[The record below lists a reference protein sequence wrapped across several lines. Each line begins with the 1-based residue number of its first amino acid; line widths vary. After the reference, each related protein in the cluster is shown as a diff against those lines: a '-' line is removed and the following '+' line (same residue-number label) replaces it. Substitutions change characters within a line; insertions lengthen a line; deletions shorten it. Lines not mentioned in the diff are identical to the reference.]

1 MAKTNK
7 KKSKN
12 NLVLISTI
20 FGVIILIMGFFIY
33 NGYRKYLLS
42 KDIVCISYNENG
54 EEGLKYI
61 YVYNDEGNLDY
72 LIEKR
77 LNIDSPEMHNFYE
90 MYTEEVER
98 NPKKFKGVYATLSDL
113 DNSRYKVQYIFD
125 LNNMNSDDLK
135 EFYGISVKELQ
146 SKSKN
151 FIKNELYIS
160 YGSPIICK

>member
-1 MAKTNK
+1 MTKTNK

-42 KDIVCISYNENG
+42 KDIVCSYYENG
-54 EEGLKYI
+54 EEVLKYI
-61 YVYNDEGNLDY
+61 YVYNDEGKLDY

-77 LNIDSPEMHNFYE
+77 LVIDNTETHNFYK
-90 MYTEEVER
+90 MYTEEVEI
-98 NPKKFKGVYATLSDL
+98 NPKKFKGVYATLTEL
-113 DNSRYKVQYIFD
+113 DGSRFRVQYIFD
-125 LNNMNSDDLK
+125 LNNMNNDDL
-135 EFYGISVKELQ
+135 EGFYGISVKELQ

-151 FIKNELYIS
+151 YIKNEYS
-160 YGSPIICK
+160 YSEPLICK

>member
-1 MAKTNK
+1 MTKTNK

-20 FGVIILIMGFFIY
+20 FGVIILIMVFFIY

-42 KDIVCISYNENG
+42 KDIVCSYYENG
-54 EEGLKYI
+54 EESLKFI
-61 YVYNDEGNLDY
+61 YVYNDEGKLDY

-77 LNIDSPEMHNFYE
+77 LIIDNTDDHNFYK

-98 NPKKFKGVYATLSDL
+98 NPKKFKGVYATLSEL
-113 DNSRYKVQYIFD
+113 DGSRFRVQYIFD
-125 LNNMNSDDLK
+125 LNNMNSDDL
-135 EFYGISVKELQ
+135 EGFYGISVKELQ

-151 FIKNELYIS
+151 YIKNEYS
-160 YGSPIICK
+160 YSEPLTCK

>member
-1 MAKTNK
+1 MTKTNK

-42 KDIVCISYNENG
+42 KNIVCSYYENG
-54 EEGLKYI
+54 EEALKYI

-77 LNIDSPEMHNFYE
+77 INIDSPEMHNFYE

-98 NPKKFKGVYATLSDL
+98 NPKKFKGVYATLSNL
-113 DNSRYKVQYIFD
+113 ENSRYKVQYIFD

-135 EFYGISVKELQ
+135 EFYGISVKDLQ

>member
-1 MAKTNK
+1 MTKTNK

-42 KDIVCISYNENG
+42 KDIVCSYYENG
-54 EEGLKYI
+54 EESLKFI
-61 YVYNDEGNLDY
+61 YVYNDEGKLDY

-77 LNIDSPEMHNFYE
+77 LVIDNTETHNFYK
-90 MYTEEVER
+90 MYTEEVEK
-98 NPKKFKGVYATLSDL
+98 NPKKFKGVYATLSEL
-113 DNSRYKVQYIFD
+113 DGSRFRVQYIFD
-125 LNNMNSDDLK
+125 LNNMNSDDLDG
-135 EFYGISVKELQ
+135 FYGISVKDLQ

-151 FIKNELYIS
+151 YIKNEYS
-160 YGSPIICK
+160 YSEPLICK

>member
-1 MAKTNK
+1 MTKTNK

-12 NLVLISTI
+12 NLVLINII

-42 KDIVCISYNENG
+42 KNIVCSYYENG
-54 EEGLKYI
+54 EEALKYI

-77 LNIDSPEMHNFYE
+77 INIDSPEMHNFYE

-98 NPKKFKGVYATLSDL
+98 NPKKFKGVYATLSNL
-113 DNSRYKVQYIFD
+113 ENSRYKVQYIFD

-151 FIKNELYIS
+151 YIKNEYS
-160 YGSPIICK
+160 YSEPLTCK

>member
-1 MAKTNK
+1 MTKTNK

-42 KDIVCISYNENG
+42 KDIVCTSYNENG

-90 MYTEEVER
+90 TYTVEVER
-98 NPKKFKGVYATLSDL
+98 NPKKFKGVYATLTDL

-151 FIKNELYIS
+151 FIKNELYVS

>member
-1 MAKTNK
+1 MTKTNK

-20 FGVIILIMGFFIY
+20 FGVIILIMVFFIY

-42 KDIVCISYNENG
+42 KDIVCSYYENG
-54 EEGLKYI
+54 EESLKFI
-61 YVYNDEGNLDY
+61 YVYNDEGKLDY

-77 LNIDSPEMHNFYE
+77 LIIDNTDDHNFYK

-98 NPKKFKGVYATLSDL
+98 NPKKFKGVYATLSEL
-113 DNSRYKVQYIFD
+113 DGSRFRVQYIFD
-125 LNNMNSDDLK
+125 LNNMNSDDLDG
-135 EFYGISVKELQ
+135 FYGISVKELQ

-151 FIKNELYIS
+151 YIKNEYS
-160 YGSPIICK
+160 YSEPLTCK

>member
-1 MAKTNK
+1 MTKTNK

-42 KDIVCISYNENG
+42 KNIVCSYYENG
-54 EEGLKYI
+54 EEVLKYI

-77 LNIDSPEMHNFYE
+77 LNIDSHEMHNFYE

-151 FIKNELYIS
+151 FIKNELYVS

>member
-12 NLVLISTI
+12 NLVLINTI

-42 KDIVCISYNENG
+42 KNIVCSYYENG

-151 FIKNELYIS
+151 FIKNELYVS

>member
-1 MAKTNK
+1 MTKTNK

-42 KDIVCISYNENG
+42 KNIVCSYYENG
-54 EEGLKYI
+54 EEALKYI

-98 NPKKFKGVYATLSDL
+98 NPKKFKGVYATLSNL
-113 DNSRYKVQYIFD
+113 ENSRYKVQYIFD
-125 LNNMNSDDLK
+125 LNNMNSDYLK
-135 EFYGISVKELQ
+135 EFYGISVKDLQ

-151 FIKNELYIS
+151 YIKNEYS
-160 YGSPIICK
+160 YSEPLICK

>member
-12 NLVLISTI
+12 NLVLIGTI

-42 KDIVCISYNENG
+42 KDIVCSYYENG
-54 EEGLKYI
+54 EESLKFI
-61 YVYNDEGNLDY
+61 YVYNDEGKLDY

-77 LNIDSPEMHNFYE
+77 LVIDNTDDHNFYK

-98 NPKKFKGVYATLSDL
+98 NPKKFKGVYATLSKL
-113 DNSRYKVQYIFD
+113 DGSRFRVQYIFD
-125 LNNMNSDDLK
+125 LNNMNSDDLDG
-135 EFYGISVKELQ
+135 FYGISVKELQ

-151 FIKNELYIS
+151 YIKNEYS
-160 YGSPIICK
+160 YSEPLTCK

>member
-1 MAKTNK
+1 MTKTNK

-12 NLVLISTI
+12 NLVLITTI

-42 KDIVCISYNENG
+42 KDIVCTSYNENG
-54 EEGLKYI
+54 EEALKYI
-61 YVYNDEGNLDY
+61 YVYNDEGKLDY

-90 MYTEEVER
+90 MYTEEVEI

-151 FIKNELYIS
+151 FIKNELYVS

>member
-1 MAKTNK
+1 MTKTNK

-42 KDIVCISYNENG
+42 KNIVCSYYENG
-54 EEGLKYI
+54 EEALKYI

-77 LNIDSPEMHNFYE
+77 INIDSPEMHNFYE

-98 NPKKFKGVYATLSDL
+98 NPKKFKGVYATLSNL
-113 DNSRYKVQYIFD
+113 ENSRYKVQYIFD

-135 EFYGISVKELQ
+135 EFYGISVKDLQ

-151 FIKNELYIS
+151 YIKNEYS
-160 YGSPIICK
+160 YSEPLICK

>member
-12 NLVLISTI
+12 NLVLINTI

-42 KDIVCISYNENG
+42 KNIVCSYYENG

-151 FIKNELYIS
+151 YIKNELYVS

>member
-1 MAKTNK
+1 MTKTNK

-12 NLVLISTI
+12 NLVLIGTI

-42 KDIVCISYNENG
+42 KNIVCSYYENG
-54 EEGLKYI
+54 EEALKYI

-77 LNIDSPEMHNFYE
+77 INIDSPEMHNFYE

-98 NPKKFKGVYATLSDL
+98 NPKKFKGVYATLSNL
-113 DNSRYKVQYIFD
+113 ENSRYKVQYIFD

-135 EFYGISVKELQ
+135 EFYGISVKDLQ

-151 FIKNELYIS
+151 YIKNEYS
-160 YGSPIICK
+160 YSEPLICK

>member
-1 MAKTNK
+1 MTKTNK

-42 KDIVCISYNENG
+42 KNIVCSYYENG
-54 EEGLKYI
+54 EEALKYI
-61 YVYNDEGNLDY
+61 YVYNDDGNLDY

-77 LNIDSPEMHNFYE
+77 INIDSPEMHNFYE

-98 NPKKFKGVYATLSDL
+98 NPKKFKGVYATLSNL
-113 DNSRYKVQYIFD
+113 ENSRYKVQYIFD

-135 EFYGISVKELQ
+135 EFYGISVKDLQ

-151 FIKNELYIS
+151 YIKNEYS
-160 YGSPIICK
+160 YSEPLICK

>member
-12 NLVLISTI
+12 NLVLIGTI

-33 NGYRKYLLS
+33 NGHRKYLLS
-42 KDIVCISYNENG
+42 KDIVCSYYENG
-54 EEGLKYI
+54 EESLKFI
-61 YVYNDEGNLDY
+61 YVYNDEGKLDY

-77 LNIDSPEMHNFYE
+77 LVIDNTDDHNFYK

-98 NPKKFKGVYATLSDL
+98 NPKKFKGVYATLPEL
-113 DNSRYKVQYIFD
+113 DGSRFRVQYIFD
-125 LNNMNSDDLK
+125 LNNMNSDDLDG
-135 EFYGISVKELQ
+135 FYGISVKELQ

-151 FIKNELYIS
+151 YIKNEYS
-160 YGSPIICK
+160 YSEPLTCK

>member
-1 MAKTNK
+1 MTKTNK

-42 KDIVCISYNENG
+42 KNIVCSYYENG
-54 EEGLKYI
+54 EEVLKYI

-135 EFYGISVKELQ
+135 EFYGISVKDLQ

-151 FIKNELYIS
+151 YIKNEYS
-160 YGSPIICK
+160 YSEPLICK

>member
-1 MAKTNK
+1 MTKTNK

-42 KDIVCISYNENG
+42 KDIVCSYYENG
-54 EEGLKYI
+54 EEVLKYI
-61 YVYNDEGNLDY
+61 YVYNDEGKLDY

-77 LNIDSPEMHNFYE
+77 LIIDNTDDHNFYK

-98 NPKKFKGVYATLSDL
+98 NPKKFKGVYATLSEL
-113 DNSRYKVQYIFD
+113 DGSRFRVQYIFD
-125 LNNMNSDDLK
+125 LNNMNSDDLDG
-135 EFYGISVKELQ
+135 FYGISVKELQ

-151 FIKNELYIS
+151 YIKNEYS
-160 YGSPIICK
+160 YSEPLTCK

>member
-1 MAKTNK
+1 MAKINK

-12 NLVLISTI
+12 NLVLIGTI

-42 KDIVCISYNENG
+42 KDIMCSYYENG
-54 EEGLKYI
+54 EEGLKFI
-61 YVYNDEGNLDY
+61 YVYNDEGKLDY

-77 LNIDSPEMHNFYE
+77 LVIDNTETHNFYK

-151 FIKNELYIS
+151 YIKNELYVS

>member
-1 MAKTNK
+1 MAKINK

-12 NLVLISTI
+12 NLVLIGTI

-42 KDIVCISYNENG
+42 KDIMCSYYENG
-54 EEGLKYI
+54 EEGLKFI
-61 YVYNDEGNLDY
+61 YVYNDEGKLDY

-77 LNIDSPEMHNFYE
+77 LVIDNTENRNFYK

-98 NPKKFKGVYATLSDL
+98 NPKKFKGVYATLTEL
-113 DNSRYKVQYIFD
+113 DGSSFRIQYIFD
-125 LNNMNSDDLK
+125 LNNMNSDDL
-135 EFYGISVKELQ
+135 EGFYGISVKELQ

-151 FIKNELYIS
+151 YIKNELYVS

>member
-1 MAKTNK
+1 MTKTNK

-42 KDIVCISYNENG
+42 KNIVCSYYENG
-54 EEGLKYI
+54 EEALKYI

-98 NPKKFKGVYATLSDL
+98 NPKKFKGVYATLSNL
-113 DNSRYKVQYIFD
+113 ENSRYKVQYIFD

-135 EFYGISVKELQ
+135 EFYGISVKDLQ

-151 FIKNELYIS
+151 YIKNEYS
-160 YGSPIICK
+160 YSEPLICK

>member
-1 MAKTNK
+1 MTKTNK

-12 NLVLISTI
+12 NLVLISII
-20 FGVIILIMGFFIY
+20 FGVIILIMCFFIY

-42 KDIVCISYNENG
+42 KNIVCSYYENG
-54 EEGLKYI
+54 EEGLKFI
-61 YVYNDEGNLDY
+61 YVYNDDGNLDY

-98 NPKKFKGVYATLSDL
+98 NPKKFKGVYATLSNL

-151 FIKNELYIS
+151 YIKNEYS
-160 YGSPIICK
+160 YSEPLTCK

>member
-1 MAKTNK
+1 MTKTNK
-7 KKSKN
+7 KQSKN

-42 KDIVCISYNENG
+42 KDIVCSYYENG
-54 EEGLKYI
+54 EESLKFI
-61 YVYNDEGNLDY
+61 YVYNDEGKLDY

-77 LNIDSPEMHNFYE
+77 LVIDNTDDHNFYK

-98 NPKKFKGVYATLSDL
+98 NPKKFKGVYATLSKL
-113 DNSRYKVQYIFD
+113 DGSRFRVQYIFD
-125 LNNMNSDDLK
+125 LNNMNSDDLDG
-135 EFYGISVKELQ
+135 FYGISVKELQ

-151 FIKNELYIS
+151 YIKNEYS
-160 YGSPIICK
+160 YSEPLTCK

>member
-1 MAKTNK
+1 MTKTNK

-42 KDIVCISYNENG
+42 KDIVCSYYENG
-54 EEGLKYI
+54 EESLKFI
-61 YVYNDEGNLDY
+61 YVYNDEGKLDY

-77 LNIDSPEMHNFYE
+77 LVIDNTDDHNFYK

-151 FIKNELYIS
+151 FIKNELYVS

>member
-1 MAKTNK
+1 MTKTNK

-42 KDIVCISYNENG
+42 KNIVCSYYENG
-54 EEGLKYI
+54 EEALKYI

-98 NPKKFKGVYATLSDL
+98 NPKKFKGVYATLSNL
-113 DNSRYKVQYIFD
+113 ENSRYKVQYIFD

-151 FIKNELYIS
+151 YIKNEYS
-160 YGSPIICK
+160 YSEPLTCK

>member
-1 MAKTNK
+1 MTKTNK

-12 NLVLISTI
+12 NLVLISII

-42 KDIVCISYNENG
+42 KNIVCSYYENG
-54 EEGLKYI
+54 EEALKYI

-77 LNIDSPEMHNFYE
+77 INIDSPEMHNFYE

-98 NPKKFKGVYATLSDL
+98 NPKKFKGVYATLSNL
-113 DNSRYKVQYIFD
+113 ENSRYKVQYIFD

-151 FIKNELYIS
+151 YIKNEYS
-160 YGSPIICK
+160 YSEPLTCK

>member
-12 NLVLISTI
+12 NLVLIGTI

-42 KDIVCISYNENG
+42 KDIVCSYYENG
-54 EEGLKYI
+54 EEGLKFI
-61 YVYNDEGNLDY
+61 YVYNDDGKLDY

-77 LNIDSPEMHNFYE
+77 LVIDNTENRNFYK
-90 MYTEEVER
+90 MYTEEVEI
-98 NPKKFKGVYATLSDL
+98 NPKKFKGVYATLTEL
-113 DNSRYKVQYIFD
+113 DDSSFRVQYIFD
-125 LNNMNSDDLK
+125 LNNMNSDDL
-135 EFYGISVKELQ
+135 EGFYGISVKELQ

-151 FIKNELYIS
+151 YIKNELYVS

>member
-1 MAKTNK
+1 MTKTNK

-12 NLVLISTI
+12 NLVLIGTI

-42 KDIVCISYNENG
+42 KDIVCSYYENG
-54 EEGLKYI
+54 EEGLKFI
-61 YVYNDEGNLDY
+61 YVYNDEGKLDY

-77 LNIDSPEMHNFYE
+77 LVIDNTENRNFYK
-90 MYTEEVER
+90 MYTEEVEI
-98 NPKKFKGVYATLSDL
+98 NPEKFKGVYATLTEL
-113 DNSRYKVQYIFD
+113 DGSRFRVQYIFD
-125 LNNMNSDDLK
+125 LNNMNSDDL
-135 EFYGISVKELQ
+135 EGFYGISVKELQ

-151 FIKNELYIS
+151 YIKNELYVS